1 MNIYAIYINST
12 NSTQKNNNFI
22 VIEEGFS
29 WIAALLSIFWA
40 LYHKMWLVVAITV
53 IAHIIVTAINIE
65 ELKFIFKIVLI
76 LGFGFFA
83 SDIRENYLKRNNYR
97 LEDIIIANSR
107 IEAELKF
114 LKRSV
119 ICLFNRNV
127 VS

>member
-1 MNIYAIYINST
+1 MNIYAVFI

-40 LYHKMWLVVAITV
+40 LYHKMWLVVAIAV
-53 IAHIIVTAINIE
+53 IANIIVTAINIE

-76 LGFGFFA
+76 LSFGFFA

-97 LEDIIIANSR
+97 LEDIIIANSS

-114 LKRSV
+114 LERSIV
-119 ICLFNRNV
+119 MP
-127 VS
+127 

>member
-12 NSTQKNNNFI
+12 QKSNNFI
-22 VIEEGFS
+22 VIEAGFS

-40 LYHKMWLVVAITV
+40 LYHKMWLVVVITV
-53 IAHIIVTAINIE
+53 IANIIVTAINIGA
-65 ELKFIFKIVLI
+65 LKCILQIFLM

-97 LEDIIIANSR
+97 LEDIIIANSS

-114 LKRSV
+114 LERSV
-119 ICLFNRNV
+119 FV
-127 VS
+127 

>member
-1 MNIYAIYINST
+1 MNIYAVYI

-40 LYHKMWLVVAITV
+40 LYHKMWLVVAIAV
-53 IAHIIVTAINIE
+53 IANIIVTAINIE

-76 LGFGFFA
+76 LGFGCFA

-97 LEDIIIANSR
+97 LEDIITANSR

-114 LKRSV
+114 LKRSMLV
-119 ICLFNRNV
+119 
-127 VS
+127 